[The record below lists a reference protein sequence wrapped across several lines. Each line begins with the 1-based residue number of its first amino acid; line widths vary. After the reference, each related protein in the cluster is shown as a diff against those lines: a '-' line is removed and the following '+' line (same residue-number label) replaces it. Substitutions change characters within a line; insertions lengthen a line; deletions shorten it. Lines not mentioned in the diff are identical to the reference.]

1 MVPVG
6 RIIGPYGIHGWLK
19 VYSYTQPKKNILDY
33 TPWFIQV
40 GQGPSV
46 APGVLPPATLA
57 LPCALEVRR
66 VLDGRVHGK
75 NIVAQIEGCTSR
87 EQVSRWVGAEIS
99 VERSSL
105 PRLEPG
111 EYYWTDLIGWKVI
124 TVTGVELGTVDHL
137 LETGSNDVVVV
148 KGERERL
155 IPYIMGSVIR
165 ETDPVARVM
174 RVDWDPEY

>member
-6 RIIGPYGIHGWLK
+6 RIIGSYGVHGWLK

-33 TPWFIQV
+33 APWYIQV
-40 GQGPSV
+40 GQGP
-46 APGVLPPATLA
+46 
-57 LPCALEVRR
+57 LEMQR

-75 NIVAQIEGCTSR
+75 NIVVQIEGCTSP
-87 EQVSRWVGAEIS
+87 EQARLWVGVEILI
-99 VERSSL
+99 ERSSL

-111 EYYWTDLIGWKVI
+111 EYYWADLIGWKVI
-124 TVTGVELGTVDHL
+124 TVTGVDLGTVDHL

>member
-6 RIIGPYGIHGWLK
+6 RIIGPYGVHGWLK

-33 TPWFIQV
+33 APWFIQV
-40 GQGPSV
+40 GQGP
-46 APGVLPPATLA
+46 
-57 LPCALEVRR
+57 LEMRR

-137 LETGSNDVVVV
+137 LETGANDVVVV

-165 ETDPVARVM
+165 ETDPVARIL
-174 RVDWDPEY
+174 RVDWDPEF